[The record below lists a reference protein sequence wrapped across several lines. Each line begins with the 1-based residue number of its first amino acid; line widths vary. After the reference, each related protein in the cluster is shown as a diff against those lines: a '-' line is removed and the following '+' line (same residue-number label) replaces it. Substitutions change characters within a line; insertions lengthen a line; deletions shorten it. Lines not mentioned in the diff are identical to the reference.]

1 MNKILQF
8 SVWNVRLENKPV
20 GHEQGGNRPFFVIS
34 SSEYNRKSG
43 TPMGFICSTSQ
54 NKVNRE
60 FTEEI
65 HFKNSKKTSHVN
77 VSQIRTLDKARF
89 LNIVEEFIGY
99 DFGIKVISKYINRMI
114 LNGTLDDKKFIN
126 VLKNNSSDARNQEL
140 CNKFNA

>member
-8 SVWNVRLENKPV
+8 SVWNVELENKPV
-20 GHEQGGNRPFFVIS
+20 GHEQGGNRPFFIIS
-34 SSEYNRKSG
+34 SSEYNKKSG

-60 FTEEI
+60 FSEEI

-77 VSQIRTLDKARF
+77 VSQIRTLDKTRF
-89 LNIVEEFIGY
+89 LNIIQEFTDY

-114 LNGTLDDKKFIN
+114 LNGTLDDEKFIN
-126 VLKNNSSDARNQEL
+126 TLRNNNSNARGQEL
-140 CNKFNA
+140 INKFNA